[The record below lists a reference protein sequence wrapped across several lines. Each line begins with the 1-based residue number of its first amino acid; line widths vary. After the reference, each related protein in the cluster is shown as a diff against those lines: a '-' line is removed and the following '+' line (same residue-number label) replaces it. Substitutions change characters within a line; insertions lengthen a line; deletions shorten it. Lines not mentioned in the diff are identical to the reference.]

1 MAKDFL
7 GIGWRFPVGVDV
19 DKKIVMSEYEKDIKE
34 AIKII
39 LYTAKGERVMR
50 PDFGCG
56 IHDLVF
62 SPINMATVN
71 LMEDNI
77 REALT
82 NWEPRIELLKV
93 KVSTDKADVG
103 ELLLS
108 LDYRVR
114 RTNNRFN
121 LVYPFY
127 LKEG

>member
-7 GIGWRFPVGVDV
+7 GRGWKFPVGVDV

-39 LYTAKGERVMR
+39 LFTAKGERVMR
-50 PDFGCG
+50 PAFGCG

-82 NWEPRIELLKV
+82 IWEPRIELLKV
-93 KVSTDKADVG
+93 KVSTENADVG